1 MQIPML
7 KRQAEKYHQKHDT
20 MRRKAIAED
29 EAVKQKT
36 FRAKGGGQ
44 WRLSKAMDDR
54 EANPLTA
61 LTRLEKGPKGQ
72 PKGTITTSPKEID
85 EIIRKV
91 YGKIYKGNVKDHEEN
106 AKEYFR
112 QYGPGPQGMDVI
124 YTAQEAP
131 MEEITAEDLEETLCV
146 IQRRPHRA

>member
-1 MQIPML
+1 MVS
-7 KRQAEKYHQKHDT
+7 RTRTKYRAARGKHDT

-44 WRLSKAMDDR
+44 WRLRKAMDDK

-85 EIIRKV
+85 ENHQEGIW
-91 YGKIYKGNVKDHEEN
+91 KD
-106 AKEYFR
+106 
-112 QYGPGPQGMDVI
+112 
-124 YTAQEAP
+124 
-131 MEEITAEDLEETLCV
+131 
-146 IQRRPHRA
+146 IQR

>member
-1 MQIPML
+1 
-7 KRQAEKYHQKHDT
+7 
-20 MRRKAIAED
+20 
-29 EAVKQKT
+29 
-36 FRAKGGGQ
+36 
-44 WRLSKAMDDR
+44 MDDK

-72 PKGTITTSPKEID
+72 PKGTITTSPKEIA
-85 EIIRKV
+85 EIIRNV
-91 YGKIYKGNVKDHEEN
+91 YGKIYKGNVKDHEGN

-131 MEEITAEDLEETLCV
+131 M
-146 IQRRPHRA
+146 